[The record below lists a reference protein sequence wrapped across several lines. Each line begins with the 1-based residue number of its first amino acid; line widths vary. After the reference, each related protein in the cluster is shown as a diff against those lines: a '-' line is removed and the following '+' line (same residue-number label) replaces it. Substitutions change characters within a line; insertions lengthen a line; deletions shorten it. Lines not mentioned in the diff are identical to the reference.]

1 MRLTVGRTQTFDAD
15 VRIELRG
22 RQRRVAEK
30 FLDHTKIGAAF
41 EEVGRGGMSETV
53 WAHRRPAR
61 GLDGSV
67 HDAAGHA
74 LIEASTARAEEQRF
88 S

>member
-15 VRIELRG
+15 VRVELRG
-22 RQRRVAEK
+22 RQRRVAEE
-30 FLDHTKIGAAF
+30 FLDHTEIGAAF

-53 WAHRRPAR
+53 WSHRRSAR

-67 HDAAGHA
+67 HDAASHA

>member
-15 VRIELRG
+15 VRIELRR

-30 FLDHTKIGAAF
+30 FLDHTKIGSAF

-53 WAHRRPAR
+53 GAHRRPAR
-61 GLDGSV
+61 GVDCPV
-67 HDAAGHA
+67 HDAASHA
-74 LIEASTARAEEQRF
+74 LIEASTARAEEKCF

>member
-15 VRIELRG
+15 VRVELRR
-22 RQRRVAEK
+22 RQRRVAEE
-30 FLDHTKIGAAF
+30 FLHHTEIGPAL

-53 WAHRRPAR
+53 GPHRRPAR
-61 GLDGSV
+61 GLDGPV
-67 HDAAGHA
+67 HDAASYA
-74 LIEASTARAEEQRF
+74 LIEASAARTEQQRF